1 MAGETNFKGEV
12 SVEMEALKADVSK
25 LSNDLREMLHT
36 VGTQGKEKLIEN
48 KKRLE
53 SALKTLKG
61 QAQEK
66 FEDAREYI
74 CEHGQEAMEKSR
86 KQIKEKPLTAVGI
99 AFGVGILLGALL
111 RRR

>member
-12 SVEMEALKADVSK
+12 SVEMEALKSDVAK

-36 VGTQGKEKLIEN
+36 VGAQGKEKLLEN

-53 SALKTLKG
+53 AAIKSFKG
-61 QAQEK
+61 EAKEK
-66 FEDAREYI
+66 LDETCEYLR
-74 CEHGQEAMEKSR
+74 EHGQEAVEKSR
-86 KQIKEKPLTAVGI
+86 EQIKEKPLTAVGI

>member
-1 MAGETNFKGEV
+1 MAGESNFKGEV
-12 SVEMEALKADVSK
+12 SVEMETLKADVTK

-36 VGTQGKEKLIEN
+36 VGTQGREKLVEN

-66 FEDAREYI
+66 FEDAREYL
-74 CEHGQEAMEKSR
+74 CEHGKEAVEKSR
-86 KQIKEKPLTAVGI
+86 EQIKENPLAAVGI

-111 RRR
+111 SRR